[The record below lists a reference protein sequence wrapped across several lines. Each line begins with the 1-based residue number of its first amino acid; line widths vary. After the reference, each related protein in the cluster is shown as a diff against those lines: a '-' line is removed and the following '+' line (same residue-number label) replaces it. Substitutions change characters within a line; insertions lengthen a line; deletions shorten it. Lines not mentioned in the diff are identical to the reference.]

1 MKKKFLTP
9 EEFPEKFKPKKNV
22 IFGVVILLIL
32 ILGIGGYF
40 LIRGPVQKEC
50 KVKEDCLDKTCFAKD
65 CIDNSCSYSQII
77 PCCGNGICE
86 TGETYKECADDCI
99 KSGVLNEDETW
110 GGTIH
115 VTGDIDVMEGAT
127 LTILPGTVIEVALT
141 DDQNKGSDEPQTDI
155 YFPKDPPFYHNE
167 KITITI
173 HGILNAVGTPDN
185 KIIFT
190 SISENPTTYDWWGI
204 DIFHGR
210 LEYAIV
216 EYGQGNVGV
225 QQSSDVVI
233 ANNIIRNSLGCCI
246 GIGHSNQVS
255 PQILNNDIYNC
266 GHEGIDYAGGSA
278 IIKGNYFHLEN
289 PEIQPDPSRGGVG
302 IVVYKNTY
310 PIIEDNIFEKLTH
323 AILFINNA
331 KYEAE
336 EGEKVILR
344 NNRIENN
351 MIGIRINPGYPEDVI
366 VEENNQLINNEE
378 DRIRF

>member
-1 MKKKFLTP
+1 MGNEKNKCKKCSS
-9 EEFPEKFKPKKNV
+9 EMKKNV

-77 PCCGNGICE
+77 SCCGNGECE
-86 TGETYKECADDCI
+86 VGESYQECADDCV
-99 KSGVLNEDETW
+99 KSGVLNEDKTW

-127 LTILPGTVIEVALT
+127 LTILPGTVIKVALT

-173 HGILNAVGTPDN
+173 HGTLDAVGTPDN

-233 ANNIIRNSLGCCI
+233 ANNIIRNGLGCCI

-289 PEIQPDPSRGGVG
+289 PEIQPDPLKGENG
-302 IVVYKNTY
+302 IIVYKNTY
-310 PIIEDNIFEKLTH
+310 PIIEDNVFEGLTN
-323 AILFINNA
+323 AVTFLNNA
-331 KYEAE
+331 KYEAK

-344 NNRIENN
+344 NNKFENN
-351 MIGIRINPGYPEDVI
+351 IIGIRINPGYPEDVI

-378 DRIRF
+378 DRIRL